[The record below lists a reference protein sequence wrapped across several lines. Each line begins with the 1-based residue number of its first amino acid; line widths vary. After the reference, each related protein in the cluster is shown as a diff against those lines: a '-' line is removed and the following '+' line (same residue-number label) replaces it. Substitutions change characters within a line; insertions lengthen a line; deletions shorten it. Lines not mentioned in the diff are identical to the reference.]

1 MINIKPT
8 DKLVFE
14 LEMYQVDYNE
24 QKKESLRVEI
34 SEKYG
39 VPLKNVEVNF
49 KPITK
54 DIDGNKLSLASDV
67 INDIQ
72 NPKFQLELFKEYIDL
87 KEINDVD
94 FSDIEA
100 IDSQVNAFV
109 DFDSYSKYKNYK
121 FKYVKWD
128 NYLSYGKGNY
138 FDFTKLNGLV
148 LLNGI
153 PENQCGKT
161 TFAIDLIRFALFGK
175 AQKSPTLDSVFN
187 TYLPEETEVMVEAG
201 LEIDG
206 MDYVIRRTVTRPA
219 LKKRTAKSKA
229 KQTVEYFRLINGS
242 YELIENCEEENNTQT
257 NNVIKETV
265 GNVDDFNLVI
275 SATSY
280 TLGDLLRMG
289 QSDKGKL
296 FSRWLGL
303 LSIEKKEE
311 VAKEMWKKQISPKLF
326 SSTYNKATLV
336 NEVSDYQTCVDDNNN
351 KIVETTK
358 KNEEILSRIEELNK
372 KKYDIL
378 SKKKE
383 IKEELVKTD
392 VTTVER
398 NIKHNEEQLEIERL
412 KFSKMKD
419 EYMLIKDVSF
429 DEEAYNKAQ
438 SEIKEKQRSINEL
451 NISNGSLKTK
461 ISYLRNDTKR
471 IEQLSEQ
478 GICPHCKQKIDKGVQ
493 GDFIEANVKE
503 ENALIEEGKN
513 NRISIE
519 KLEGEIKV
527 LEENCTKL
535 LEDKEKVYQ
544 KQKKEIELRALKVV
558 IENLKLTLENLNK
571 TRQDIESNKENIRI
585 NNEIDI
591 KLNNVDAEIKV
602 ENNLNIQCVR
612 QIQNC
617 QSENKHFLEEI
628 DKRRK
633 MIEKLTEEEKI
644 IRNWNIY
651 QQLVGKNGI
660 VKIILKRALPVI
672 NNEIARIL
680 NGLCDFDVVLSIS
693 DDNKVCIDL
702 IRDGEKMDLGTCAS
716 GFEGTFSALALRSAL
731 ASISTISKSNLL
743 ILDEIDST
751 IAISNYDKLTEL
763 YKRILSN
770 YQFIIHIAHNELLEH
785 IHDMTISVYK
795 ENNVSKIKLS

>member
-39 VPLKNVEVNF
+39 VPLKNVEVIF

-326 SSTYNKATLV
+326 SNTYNKATLV

-438 SEIKEKQRSINEL
+438 AEIKEKQRSINEL

-461 ISYLRNDTKR
+461 ISFLRNDTKR

-503 ENALIEEGKN
+503 ENALIEEGKS

-519 KLEGEIKV
+519 KLECEIKV

-558 IENLKLTLENLNK
+558 IENLKLTLDNLNK

>member
-39 VPLKNVEVNF
+39 VPLKNVEVIF

-326 SSTYNKATLV
+326 SNTYNKATLV

-419 EYMLIKDVSF
+419 EYMLIKDASF

-438 SEIKEKQRSINEL
+438 AEIKEKQRSINEL

-461 ISYLRNDTKR
+461 ISFLRNDTKR

-503 ENALIEEGKN
+503 ENALIEEGKS

-558 IENLKLTLENLNK
+558 IENLKLTLDNLNK

-591 KLNNVDAEIKV
+591 KLNNVDTEIKV

>member
-326 SSTYNKATLV
+326 SNTYNKATLV

-438 SEIKEKQRSINEL
+438 AEIKEKQRSINEL

-461 ISYLRNDTKR
+461 ISFLRNDTKR

-503 ENALIEEGKN
+503 ENALIEEGKS

-519 KLEGEIKV
+519 KLEGDIKV

-558 IENLKLTLENLNK
+558 IENLKLTLDNLNK